1 MVWWHGAVQLFLIVL
16 AIAIVGWNLSALWQR
31 VFLILLT
38 AQLSLAFVSCIA
50 AKTTWLHSFWDGLI
64 FYKRD
69 EKPWLYWS
77 VMALHGLGVGLSGT
91 LLVASLA
98 MDSQA

>member
-1 MVWWHGAVQLFLIVL
+1 MQLFLIIL
-16 AIAIVGWNLSALWQR
+16 AIAIVGWNLNVLWQR
-31 VFLILLT
+31 LFLILLT
-38 AQLSLAFVSCIA
+38 AQLSLSFVSCIA

-91 LLVASLA
+91 QLVASLA